1 VIEKDFEDKENR
13 REEINRMENL
23 ENRYEKEYEKI
34 P

>member
-23 ENRYEKEYEKI
+23 ENRYEKE
-34 P
+34 